1 MPTISSVPLDQTVY
15 ILIKPDEPLVNMSS
29 CSKSLYLIVWASP
42 STYQTRP
49 QADSASI
56 GSTGAE
62 SKLISAKSPP
72 SVLTIGLCPDCTPIT
87 FPLKFVNFQL
97 SAVGV
102 AVPVTLVTEAVPS

>member
-1 MPTISSVPLDQTVY
+1 MISSVPLDQTVY
-15 ILIKPDEPLVNMSS
+15 KLIVPDDPPVNVSS
-29 CSKSLYLIVWASP
+29 CSKSEYLIVWPSP

-56 GSTGAE
+56 GSIKVE

-87 FPLKFVNFQL
+87 LPLKLVNFQL